1 MFIQEKLFLMDS
13 YEEYKEI
20 IIVKC
25 NAVAAN
31 KEREEC
37 WQKLLIV

>member
-1 MFIQEKLFLMDS
+1 MFSQEKLILLES
-13 YEEYKEI
+13 YEEYKEMI
-20 IIVKC
+20 LVKC
-25 NAVAAN
+25 NAVATN